1 MCNTPLEGDD
11 AKKIARKPPE
21 VSTPVW
27 LATGTKPLRR
37 RGGEAGMRQWQ
48 GRAQDA
54 QAFIDSG
61 EGTLRSFLL
70 SQGLSPSQTELALEE
85 AFGATNTADG
95 AECKRAN
102 RSNASVAGDV
112 PQLKSPP
119 AAVEMAAQKPPKNCY
134 LPTQP
139 LSATDFVLD
148 RPRPSRRA
156 VSSESRCEVARSRSP
171 IGSNGK

>member
-85 AFGATNTADG
+85 AFGATG

-119 AAVEMAAQKPPKNCY
+119 AAVEMAAQKPPINAIC
-134 LPTQP
+134 L
-139 LSATDFVLD
+139 
-148 RPRPSRRA
+148 
-156 VSSESRCEVARSRSP
+156 RSP
-171 IGSNGK
+171 